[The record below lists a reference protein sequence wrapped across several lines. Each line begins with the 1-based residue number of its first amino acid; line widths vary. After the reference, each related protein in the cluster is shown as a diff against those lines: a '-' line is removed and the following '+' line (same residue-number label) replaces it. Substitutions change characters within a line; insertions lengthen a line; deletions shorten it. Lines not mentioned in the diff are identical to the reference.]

1 MINKILDV
9 ETLNNL
15 IISLGYKGKQVKS
28 IRVYEN
34 YNLNENEW
42 VWNNNTYD
50 IDIISDT
57 GCTDFVNDLEKYIG
71 INIIIGSIG

>member
-15 IISLGYKGKQVKS
+15 IVSLGYKGQQVKS
-28 IRVYEN
+28 IRLYEN
-34 YNLNENEW
+34 YSLSENEW
-42 VWNNNTYD
+42 VLSNNTYD

-57 GCTDFVNDLEKYIG
+57 GRVDFVSDLEKYTG
-71 INIIIGSIG
+71 INIIIGSIN